1 MNKTISKE
9 YLEVAQGD
17 ATHLKVEI
25 YYSMGGMNYFSG
37 RSEARGI
44 YISVSPVTRTLH
56 EGKFWTESYKGFS
69 GTKQHVKEMNRFS
82 QKIADAFIVD
92 ETIKNNLIQIV
103 SQKNEIK
110 LAKDLVV

>member
-1 MNKTISKE
+1 MKKTISKE

-17 ATHLKVEI
+17 ATHLKVEV
-25 YYSMGGMNYFSG
+25 YYAMGGMNYISG

-44 YISVSPVTRTLH
+44 YISVSPVSRTQD
-56 EGKFWTESYKGFS
+56 EGKYWTEVYKGFS

-82 QKIADAFIVD
+82 QKTADTFIVD
-92 ETIKNNLIQIV
+92 EAIKNNLIQIV

-110 LAKDLVV
+110 LAKDLVL

>member
-25 YYSMGGMNYFSG
+25 YYTMGGMNYFSG

-82 QKIADAFIVD
+82 QKTADTFIVD
-92 ETIKNNLIQIV
+92 ETIKDRLIQIV
-103 SQKNEIK
+103 CQQNEIK
-110 LAKDLVV
+110 LAKDLVD